1 MTELAN
7 RFTSKTKPAS
17 VSTLKRVLVD
27 VRPKAASA
35 PRDNARVAPK
45 NVGRCIATLHRKF
58 YMFVVSWRLRK
69 RECLGWKN
77 HYAAT
82 SPTHKIC
89 TLVSNSYCGAILFQL
104 LNPSFYRQIWDAY
117 IKPRSRLIYGLSDL
131 SRKHCPTR
139 DFVAYKRSLTQV
151 IMVAS
156 RSRRCGTRTNWISDK
171 APSMGIRQH

>member
-1 MTELAN
+1 MTEPAN

-17 VSTLKRVLVD
+17 VSTLKRALVD

-35 PRDNARVAPK
+35 PRTNARVAPT
-45 NVGRCIATLHRKF
+45 NVGKCIATLHRKF

-69 RECLGWKN
+69 REHLGWQN
-77 HYAAT
+77 DYVAT
-82 SPTHKIC
+82 SAAHKMR

-104 LNPSFYRQIWDAY
+104 LNPSFYRQIWDAC

-139 DFVAYKRSLTQV
+139 DFVAYKRSFSTSYNGGISFRAV
-151 IMVAS
+151 
-156 RSRRCGTRTNWISDK
+156 RHTNK
-171 APSMGIRQH
+171 LNLR